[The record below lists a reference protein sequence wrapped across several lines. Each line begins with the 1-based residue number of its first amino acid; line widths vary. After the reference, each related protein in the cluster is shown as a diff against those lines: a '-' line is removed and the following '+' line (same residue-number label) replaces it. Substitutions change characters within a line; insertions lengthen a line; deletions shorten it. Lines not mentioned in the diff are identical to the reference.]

1 MTINLKALYGFMTTN
16 GAKEQCSDERA
27 LVLFVSHILLAY
39 SQGCMHVP
47 IEGAVEGDLACVC

>member
-1 MTINLKALYGFMTTN
+1 MTTN